1 MKSKLVIIVGAVVVA
16 GLAST
21 ATVAAARYIEL
32 PWTNNIYNVSSS
44 DKDARGV
51 TVSVFDDA
59 GNKCY
64 VVQASGLGSIS
75 SSKAV
80 AIDCVESH

>member
-32 PWTNNIYNVSSS
+32 PWTNNIYKVS
-44 DKDARGV
+44 DREDRQP

-64 VVQASGLGSIS
+64 VVTGWTVAHGD
-75 SSKAV
+75 AV
-80 AIDCVESH
+80 AIDCVESR